1 MYNKLYGD
9 FIMLKKLPIGIQS
22 FREIRENN
30 YLYVDKTQ
38 HILNMI
44 KTGEVYFLSRPR
56 KFGKS
61 FLVSTIESLFKGD
74 KELFKGL
81 YIYEKWNWD
90 EIYSIIIINLSNI
103 NNETPEKLNSSLNNF
118 INLTAKQFAVN

>member
-1 MYNKLYGD
+1 
-9 FIMLKKLPIGIQS
+9 MLKKLPIGIQS